1 MKKALDNREL
11 SWLKFNARVLE
22 EATDPDVPLCERLL
36 FCQIFQSN
44 LDEFFMIRA
53 GSLYDRSLV
62 DNQNVDNKTGMTPA
76 EQLRAIYKRVHEM
89 IPAVETAYA
98 DTMRGLDAAG
108 IEHVELAKITEK
120 EEEYLHAY
128 FNSEI
133 RPLIS
138 PQVVDKRHPFPFLT
152 NKAIYAVTHLESKNG
167 VKLGIIPA
175 GGSFSRMVILPDKRR
190 LRFVLAEDVILRYCS
205 TVFENYRI
213 LGKAVI
219 RITRNADINLEEGLY
234 DGEADF
240 RRVMEELLKKRKKL
254 SPVRLE
260 LYGDLGSEGIKHL
273 CRNLDLTEDKIFF
286 TAAPLD
292 LSFIFSIRNRI
303 ERAHPELFFDPES
316 PQRPKDIVHGM
327 PLLPQVLKKDVLLSY
342 PYESIRPFI
351 GLLNEAAND
360 PEVISVKITLY
371 RVASNS
377 KVIEALINAAE
388 NGKEVFVL
396 VELRARFDEENNI
409 EWSRRLERA
418 GCKVMYGP
426 EGLKVHS
433 KLLLIT
439 RKNGRELQYITQ
451 IGTGNYNEKTS
462 ELYTDLSLI
471 TSDSRIGTEAG
482 VVFNALSLGNPVE
495 NCRYLMAAPKSLQ
508 NKVIE
513 LIDREIAEAQ
523 SGKEGYIGLKLNSIT
538 DKTIINKLIEASCAG
553 VRVEMVVRGI
563 CCLVA
568 GIEGMTENISVRS
581 IVGRYLEHSRIYIF
595 GNRDR
600 GDDQKVYISSAD
612 FMTRNTLRRVEIAA
626 PVYSPEIRERIL
638 GMFDILMRD
647 NVKARIQQPNGVY
660 LRVQPGEHEERLCAQ
675 EYFAQQAREN
685 AEAAA
690 LKKPVKAAAARKV
703 KLHKRSRNVIRLKVR
718 KVSGKK

>member
-175 GGSFSRMVILPDKRR
+175 GGSFPRMVILPDKRR

-523 SGKEGYIGLKLNSIT
+523 SGREGYIGLKLNSIT